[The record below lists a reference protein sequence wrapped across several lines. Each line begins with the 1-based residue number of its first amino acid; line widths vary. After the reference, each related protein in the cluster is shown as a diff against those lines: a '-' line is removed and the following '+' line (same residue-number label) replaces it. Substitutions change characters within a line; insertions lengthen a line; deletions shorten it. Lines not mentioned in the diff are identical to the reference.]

1 MIESPKRSLAKSITW
16 RVVAVVILA
25 IFSYQATGSLK
36 TAAAITVNYHI
47 IQVILFYIH
56 ERVWANIEWGFIA
69 KKNKQKEKENELI

>member
-1 MIESPKRSLAKSITW
+1 MID
-16 RVVAVVILA
+16 LA

-56 ERVWANIEWGFIA
+56 ERVWANIEWGFVA
-69 KKNKQKEKENELI
+69 KKK